1 MMKNNG
7 IIITLIIILSIII
20 IGLIV
25 FLCLTLNGRLHFGFR
40 NFGVK
45 SKKVIFDTT
54 YEVESI
60 DNLEILSKAGDVN
73 FEEST
78 DDKIRVLVYGENEN
92 DLNVDLNENK
102 LKVNYA
108 NYKKVNFGFNF
119 YLNDIIIYIPKDYS
133 KQINIDMNYGDIK
146 AIDLENATMNIKED
160 CGDIKLGKVKDID
173 IKNSYG
179 DIDIEQVLDK
189 TKIEAKC
196 GDIKLGKVKDI
207 EIENNYG
214 DIDIGLISDKFT
226 IEANCGDIKLDRIEI
241 SENSS
246 IKSNLGNVKIKE
258 TNDIYIE
265 AKTDLGDVK
274 VNTNNR
280 HSEIILKI
288 DSDCGDI
295 KVGN

>member
-1 MMKNNG
+1 MKNNG

-25 FLCLTLNGRLHFGFR
+25 FLCLVLNGRLHFGFK

-45 SKKVIFDTT
+45 SKKVIFDTS

-60 DNLEILSKAGDVN
+60 DNLEILSKSGDVN

-78 DDKIRVLVYGENEN
+78 DGRIRVLVYGENEN
-92 DLNVDLNENK
+92 DLNVDLSQNK
-102 LKVNYA
+102 LKVNYS
-108 NYKKVNFGFNF
+108 NYKKINFGFNF
-119 YLNDIIIYIPKDYS
+119 YLNDIIIYIPKEYS
-133 KQINIDMNYGDIK
+133 KQINVDMNYGDIK
-146 AIDLENATMNIKED
+146 AIDLENATINIKED
-160 CGDIKLGKVKDID
+160 CGDIKLGKVRDID

-179 DIDIEQVLDK
+179 DIDIELVSDNAR
-189 TKIEAKC
+189 IEANC
-196 GDIKLGKVKDI
+196 GDIKLGKAKDI

-214 DIDIGLISDKFT
+214 DINIGLISNKFK
-226 IEANCGDIKLDRIEI
+226 IEADCGDIKLDKVEVL
-241 SENSS
+241 ENSS
-246 IKSNLGNVKIKE
+246 IKSSLGNVKIKE
-258 TNDIYIE
+258 TNDIYID
-265 AKTDLGDVK
+265 AKTHLGDIK

-280 HSEIILKI
+280 HSDIILKI